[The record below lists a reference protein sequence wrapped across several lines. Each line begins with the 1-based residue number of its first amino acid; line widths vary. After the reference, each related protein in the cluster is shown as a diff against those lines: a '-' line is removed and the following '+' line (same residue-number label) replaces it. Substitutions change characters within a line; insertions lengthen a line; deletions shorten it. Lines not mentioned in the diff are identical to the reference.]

1 MCAQR
6 HEHCIEAKGQ
16 DSCFAAAFTGNS
28 GKAGVKVMTYKI
40 TVAFECKN
48 LKITNVAA
56 MTEMLL
62 VLKFVFL
69 VWLSHPNIKFKV
81 SIAS

>member
-1 MCAQR
+1 
-6 HEHCIEAKGQ
+6 
-16 DSCFAAAFTGNS
+16 
-28 GKAGVKVMTYKI
+28 MTYKI